1 MRENTPIVIG
11 ICGGSGS
18 GKTTL
23 IKRLQDEIA
32 HLYPALFTMDNYYR
46 PMETQVRDENGII
59 NFDLPTALDEQQL
72 SQDLNQLYQGNSI
85 EVKEYFFNTQPVKN
99 VLLTIHPAKII
110 LVEGLFLFHYP
121 EVYKLIDWSI
131 YVDVDPKIQ
140 LDRRVY
146 RDQSTRGY
154 KHQEII
160 YQWENH
166 VLPCYKSYIEPY
178 KQKANFVFNNDERA
192 EADFVQLMEH
202 LKHLLTQRG
211 VLA

>member
-32 HLYPALFTMDNYYR
+32 HLNPALFTMDNYYR

-72 SQDLNQLYQGNSI
+72 SQDLTQLYQGNSI

-121 EVYKLIDWSI
+121 EVFKLIDWSV

-154 KHQEII
+154 RHQEII

-178 KQKANFVFNNDERA
+178 RKKANFVFNNDERA
-192 EADFVQLMEH
+192 EADFVKLMEQIQ
-202 LKHLLTQRG
+202 HLLTQRG
-211 VLA
+211 VLV

>member
-1 MRENTPIVIG
+1 MMENTPIVIG

-32 HLYPALFTMDNYYR
+32 YLNPALFTMDNYYR
-46 PMETQVRDENGII
+46 PMETQVRDGNGVI
-59 NFDLPTALDEQQL
+59 NFDLPTALDEEQL
-72 SQDLNQLYQGNSI
+72 SRDLTQLYQGNSI

-99 VLLTIHPAKII
+99 VLLTIHPAKIL
-110 LVEGLFLFHYP
+110 LVEGLFLFYYP
-121 EVYKLIDWSI
+121 EVFKLIDWSI

-192 EADFVQLMEH
+192 ESDFVQLMEQVQ
-202 LKHLLTQRG
+202 HLLTQRG

>member
-32 HLYPALFTMDNYYR
+32 HLNPALFTMDNYYR
-46 PMETQVRDENGII
+46 PMETQERDENGVI

-72 SQDLNQLYQGNSI
+72 SQDLTQLYQGNSI

-99 VLLTIHPAKII
+99 VLLTIHPATII

-121 EVYKLIDWSI
+121 EVFKLIDWSV

-178 KQKANFVFNNDERA
+178 KQRANFVFNNDERA
-192 EADFVQLMEH
+192 ESDFVQLMEQIQ
-202 LKHLLTQRG
+202 HLLTQRG

>member
-1 MRENTPIVIG
+1 
-11 ICGGSGS
+11 
-18 GKTTL
+18 L

-32 HLYPALFTMDNYYR
+32 HLNPALFTMDNYYR
-46 PMETQVRDENGII
+46 PMETQERDENGII
-59 NFDLPTALDEQQL
+59 NFDLPTALDEEQL
-72 SQDLNQLYQGNSI
+72 SRDLTQLYQGNSI

-99 VLLTIHPAKII
+99 VLLTIHPATII

-121 EVYKLIDWSI
+121 EVFKLIDWSV

-178 KQKANFVFNNDERA
+178 KQRANFVFNNDERA
-192 EADFVQLMEH
+192 ESDFVQLMEQIQ
-202 LKHLLTQRG
+202 HLLTQRG

>member
-32 HLYPALFTMDNYYR
+32 HLNPALFTMDNYYR
-46 PMETQVRDENGII
+46 PMETQERDENGII
-59 NFDLPTALDEQQL
+59 NFDLPTALDEEQL
-72 SQDLNQLYQGNSI
+72 SRDLTQLYQGNSI

-99 VLLTIHPAKII
+99 VLLTIHPAKIL

-121 EVYKLIDWSI
+121 EVFKLIDWSI

-192 EADFVQLMEH
+192 EADFVQLM
-202 LKHLLTQRG
+202 KQIQHLLTQRG

>member
-32 HLYPALFTMDNYYR
+32 HLNPALFTMDNYYR

-72 SQDLNQLYQGNSI
+72 SQDLTQLYQGNSI

-121 EVYKLIDWSI
+121 EVFKLIDWSV

-154 KHQEII
+154 RHQEII

-178 KQKANFVFNNDERA
+178 RKKANFVFNNDERA
-192 EADFVQLMEH
+192 EADFVKLMEQIQ
-202 LKHLLTQRG
+202 HLLTQRG

>member
-32 HLYPALFTMDNYYR
+32 HLNPALFTMDNYYR
-46 PMETQVRDENGII
+46 PMETQERDENGII
-59 NFDLPTALDEQQL
+59 NFDLPTALDEEQL
-72 SQDLNQLYQGNSI
+72 SRDLTQLYQGNSI

-99 VLLTIHPAKII
+99 VLLTIHPAKIL

-121 EVYKLIDWSI
+121 EVFKLIDWSV

-178 KQKANFVFNNDERA
+178 KQRANFVFNNDERA
-192 EADFVQLMEH
+192 ESDFVQLMEQIQ
-202 LKHLLTQRG
+202 HLLTQRG

>member
-32 HLYPALFTMDNYYR
+32 HLNPALFTMDNYYR
-46 PMETQVRDENGII
+46 PMETQERDENGII
-59 NFDLPTALDEQQL
+59 NFDLPTALDEEQL
-72 SQDLNQLYQGNSI
+72 SRDLTQLYQGNSI

-99 VLLTIHPAKII
+99 VLLTIHPATII

-121 EVYKLIDWSI
+121 EVFKLIDWSV

-178 KQKANFVFNNDERA
+178 KQRANFVFNNDERA
-192 EADFVQLMEH
+192 ESDFVQLMEQIQ
-202 LKHLLTQRG
+202 HLLTQRG

>member
-1 MRENTPIVIG
+1 
-11 ICGGSGS
+11 
-18 GKTTL
+18 
-23 IKRLQDEIA
+23 
-32 HLYPALFTMDNYYR
+32 
-46 PMETQVRDENGII
+46 
-59 NFDLPTALDEQQL
+59 
-72 SQDLNQLYQGNSI
+72 
-85 EVKEYFFNTQPVKN
+85 
-99 VLLTIHPAKII
+99 
-110 LVEGLFLFHYP
+110 LVEGLFLFYYP
-121 EVYKLIDWSI
+121 EVFKLIDWSI

-192 EADFVQLMEH
+192 ESDFVQLMEQVQ
-202 LKHLLTQRG
+202 HLLTQRG

>member
-23 IKRLQDEIA
+23 IKRLKDEIA

-211 VLA
+211 VLV

>member
-32 HLYPALFTMDNYYR
+32 HLNPALFTMDNYYR

-72 SQDLNQLYQGNSI
+72 SQDLTQLYQGNSI

-121 EVYKLIDWSI
+121 EVFKLIDWSV

-154 KHQEII
+154 RHQEII

-178 KQKANFVFNNDERA
+178 RKKANFVFNNDERA
-192 EADFVQLMEH
+192 EADFVQLMEQIQQ
-202 LKHLLTQRG
+202 LLTQRG
-211 VLA
+211 VLV